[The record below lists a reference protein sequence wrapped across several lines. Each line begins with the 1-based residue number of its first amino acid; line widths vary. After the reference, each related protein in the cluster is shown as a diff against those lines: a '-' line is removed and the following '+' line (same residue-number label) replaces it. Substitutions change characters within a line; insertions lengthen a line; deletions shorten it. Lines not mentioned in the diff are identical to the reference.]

1 MSRIKKKDL
10 YIMIGIT
17 PEKLVQD
24 ISDIVYRNNMNY
36 IDATVYYCQKNNLDV
51 ESVGKLVPSSLKSKI
66 EESARANRLLKKQYN
81 DISTLP
87 I

>member
-17 PEKLVQD
+17 PEQLVQD
-24 ISDIVYRNNMNY
+24 INDIAYRNRMNY
-36 IDATVYYCQKNNLDV
+36 IDATVYYCEKNNLDI

-66 EESARANRLLKKQYN
+66 EESAREIRMLKKEFN
-81 DISTLP
+81 NISTLP

>member
-17 PEKLVQD
+17 PEQLVQD
-24 ISDIVYRNNMNY
+24 INDIAYRNRMNY
-36 IDATVYYCQKNNLDV
+36 IDATVYYCEKNNLDI

-66 EESARANRLLKKQYN
+66 EESAREVKMLKKEFN
-81 DISTLP
+81 NISTLP

>member
-17 PEKLVQD
+17 PEQLVQD
-24 ISDIVYRNNMNY
+24 INDIAYRNRMNY
-36 IDATVYYCQKNNLDV
+36 IDATVYYCEKNNLDI

-66 EESARANRLLKKQYN
+66 EESAREVRMLKKEFN
-81 DISTLP
+81 NISTLP

>member
-17 PEKLVQD
+17 PEQLVQD
-24 ISDIVYRNNMNY
+24 INDIAYRNRMNY
-36 IDATVYYCQKNNLDV
+36 IDATVYYCEKNNLDI

-66 EESARANRLLKKQYN
+66 EESAREVRMLKKQYN
-81 DISTLP
+81 NISTLP